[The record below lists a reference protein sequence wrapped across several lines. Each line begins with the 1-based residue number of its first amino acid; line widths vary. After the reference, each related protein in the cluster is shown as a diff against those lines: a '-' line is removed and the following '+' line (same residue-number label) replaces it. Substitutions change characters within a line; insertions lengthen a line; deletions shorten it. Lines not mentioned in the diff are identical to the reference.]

1 MLGRT
6 LVRQEGE
13 HLLELVE
20 RTRGLIRSDRAA
32 AAALLGELEP
42 SAATRLVR
50 AFTTYFHLANV
61 AEQVHRGRELAEIR
75 ARDGGWLSQAVARI
89 AAAAIPAAELAAEVE
104 RLGVRPVFTA
114 HPTEAARRTVL
125 YKLRQI
131 AELLEG
137 GGPRA
142 AARLE
147 ETVDLLWQTD
157 ELRIARPDVVDE
169 ARNAVWYF
177 DSLHAD
183 AMPDLLEEL
192 AVELRGLG
200 LDPAP
205 ERRPLAFGSWIG
217 GDRDGN
223 PNVGPE
229 SMGRV
234 LALQHDHGL
243 RDAIAIVDVL
253 RRDLSSSVRIAGATP
268 ELRDSLARDLELL
281 PEVEPRFL
289 RLNAEEPYRLKL
301 TTIQQKLVNTRRR
314 LADGRPHEP
323 GRDYV
328 GAGELLADLRL
339 VRDSLVAHRG
349 RLIAEG
355 RLERAMRTL
364 AAFGLHLATLDVRE
378 HADAHHHAV
387 GQLIDGYSELSR
399 DERRQALARE
409 LVASRPLAFHP
420 LPLDEAGRRTYATF
434 EAIRAA
440 HERYGPET
448 IESYIVSMSRGADD
462 VLAAVVLAR
471 EAGVSNLGFV
481 PLLETVDELRE
492 AGRVVGELLSE
503 PAYRRLVRGR
513 GDVQEVM
520 LGYSDSN
527 KEAGI
532 TTSQWEIHRA
542 QQRLR
547 DTAAEFGV
555 RLRLFHGRG
564 GTVGRGGGPAHDA
577 ILAQPPRT
585 LDGEIKV
592 TEQGEVISDKYL
604 VPSLA
609 RENLELMVAAALE
622 ATVLHRRPRMSPE
635 ALASWVDAMERVSEQ
650 AYRRYRALV
659 EDPELPDYYLAS
671 TPVELLSELHLGSRP
686 ARRPDSGGGI
696 EGLRA
701 IPWVFGWTQ
710 SRQIVPGW
718 YGVGS
723 GLGRSARGRIGPAPR
738 GDARAL
744 VLLPQLP
751 LERRDDDGEDRP
763 RDRGPLRRAAR
774 ARRAAPLPRGHPSR
788 VRADDVGAAP
798 PARRGRAPGRRPGA
812 PAHAAGARRLPRAAP
827 LPPGGAHGAKPR
839 GAPGRE
845 RDRPR
850 PGASA
855 APDRQRD
862 SCRPAQHGLAF
873 AHGLSDHLG
882 SPGRRTAR
890 AGSVPTDGGAARAP
904 GTPHLTRFDDPR
916 RAPCLRVSARAGSA
930 LGARADGGAHR
941 HGRDHGLALLDHA
954 QRSLRRSHG
963 QLRRR
968 CRRPHLPVGSGLPH
982 RRAVLHGRFG
992 HIHVPHT

>member
-1 MLGRT
+1 MPAVAAIATHATERDAGLRRDIRELGALLGRT

-13 HLLELVE
+13 QLLELVE
-20 RTRGLIRSDRAA
+20 RTRGLIRSDRGA
-32 AAALLGELEP
+32 AAALLAEVEP
-42 SAATRLVR
+42 VAAIRLVR

-61 AEQVHRGRELAEIR
+61 AEQVHRGRELARIR
-75 ARDGGWLSQAVARI
+75 ERDGSWLSQAVDRI
-89 AAAAIPAAELAAEVE
+89 AGAGIPREELADEVG
-104 RLGVRPVFTA
+104 RLAVRPVFTA

-131 AELLEG
+131 AELLES
-137 GGPRA
+137 GGPRLT
-142 AARLE
+142 ARLE

-183 AMPDLLEEL
+183 AVPDVLEQL
-192 AVELRGLG
+192 ADELRRLG
-200 LDPAP
+200 LDADPA
-205 ERRPLAFGSWIG
+205 RRPLAFGSWIG

-223 PNVGPE
+223 PNVGPD
-229 SMGRV
+229 SVARV
-234 LALQHDHGL
+234 LGLQHDHGL
-243 RDAIAIVDVL
+243 RDAIAVVDVL
-253 RRDLSSSVRIAGATP
+253 RRDLSGSVRIAGATP

-301 TTIQQKLVNTRRR
+301 TCIQQKLVNTRRR
-314 LADGRPHEP
+314 LADGRPRER

-328 GAGELLADLRL
+328 GTDELLAELGL
-339 VRDSLVAHRG
+339 VRDSLLAHRG
-349 RLIAEG
+349 GLIAHG

-387 GQLIDGYSELSR
+387 GQLIDGYAELSR
-399 DERRQALARE
+399 DERREVLSRE
-409 LVASRPLAFHP
+409 LASSRPLAFRP
-420 LPLDEAGRRTYATF
+420 LPLDEAGQRTYATF

-440 HERYGPET
+440 HERHGPET
-448 IESYIVSMSRGADD
+448 IESYIVSMCRGADD
-462 VLAAVVLAR
+462 VFAAVVLAR
-471 EAGVSNLGFV
+471 EAGVAGLGFV
-481 PLLETVDELRE
+481 PLLETMGELRH
-492 AGRVVGELLSE
+492 ADRVLSELLSD
-503 PAYRRLVRGR
+503 PSYRRLVSARG
-513 GDVQEVM
+513 GVQEVM

-532 TTSQWEIHRA
+532 TASQWEIHRA

-547 DTAAEFGV
+547 DTAAELGV

-609 RENLELMVAAALE
+609 RENLELMLAAALE

-635 ALASWVDAMERVSEQ
+635 ALADWVEAMEAVSE
-650 AYRRYRALV
+650 ASFRRYRSLV
-659 EDPELPDYYLAS
+659 EDPHLPAYYFAS

-686 ARRPDSGGGI
+686 SRRPESGAGT

-723 GLGRSARGRIGPAPR
+723 GLAAAREAGLGERLAEMHERWYFFRNFLSNVAMTLAKTDLEIAGHYVERLAPPELRRLFDDIRAEHELTMDELLRLRGEDELLGTDPVLQRTLRVRDDYLAPLHYLQVALTERRRADSEAGREPDP
-738 GDARAL
+738 DLARAL
-744 VLLPQLP
+744 LLTVN
-751 LERRDDDGEDRP
+751 GI
-763 RDRGPLRRAAR
+763 
-774 ARRAAPLPRGHPSR
+774 
-788 VRADDVGAAP
+788 
-798 PARRGRAPGRRPGA
+798 
-812 PAHAAGARRLPRAAP
+812 AAG
-827 LPPGGAHGAKPR
+827 
-839 GAPGRE
+839 
-845 RDRPR
+845 
-850 PGASA
+850 
-855 APDRQRD
+855 
-862 SCRPAQHGLAF
+862 
-873 AHGLSDHLG
+873 
-882 SPGRRTAR
+882 
-890 AGSVPTDGGAARAP
+890 
-904 GTPHLTRFDDPR
+904 
-916 RAPCLRVSARAGSA
+916 LRNTG
-930 LGARADGGAHR
+930 
-941 HGRDHGLALLDHA
+941 
-954 QRSLRRSHG
+954 
-963 QLRRR
+963 
-968 CRRPHLPVGSGLPH
+968 
-982 RRAVLHGRFG
+982 
-992 HIHVPHT
+992 